1 MQRLFAATFAY
12 NNGAPNSKLPALG
25 WSSWV
30 ALGPGAEHPIFDY
43 CDESGVMAAVDA
55 FHAVGLYCDASVPA
69 IFAPLCAVN
78 VDRNPSLI
86 EIQAEVLESPIASTF
101 TRWLSEP
108 HK

>member
-1 MQRLFAATFAY
+1 MLRLFAATFAY

-55 FHAVGLYCDASVPA
+55 FHAVGLYEAGYRHFHLDDCWATPT
-69 IFAPLCAVN
+69 
-78 VDRNPSLI
+78 SLI
-86 EIQAEVLESPIASTF
+86 RLRHSHRTAGAGPVGIVHPIK
-101 TRWLSEP
+101 TRVRVRA
-108 HK
+108 

>member
-55 FHAVGLYCDASVPA
+55 FHAVGL
-69 IFAPLCAVN
+69 
-78 VDRNPSLI
+78 
-86 EIQAEVLESPIASTF
+86 
-101 TRWLSEP
+101 
-108 HK
+108 